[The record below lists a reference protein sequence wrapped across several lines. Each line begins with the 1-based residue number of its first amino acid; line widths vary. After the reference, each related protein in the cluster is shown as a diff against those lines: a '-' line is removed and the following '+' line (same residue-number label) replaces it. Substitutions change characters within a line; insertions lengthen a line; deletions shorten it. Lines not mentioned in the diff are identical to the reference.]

1 MRLTSKHV
9 RIGAMV
15 GLLVATLACSEGEE
29 EYETVNTAYGEICVR
44 REPPPAVDQ
53 SFMADEPELERVP
66 WEQCENDPNHIHYY
80 PYYINH
86 GAGHSAPPVGSRF
99 KASHGA
105 SAAPAGSTTARP
117 PASGGFGTRTSVIG
131 G

>member
-1 MRLTSKHV
+1 MRLTSKGV

-29 EYETVNTAYGEICVR
+29 TEVVNTAYGEICVR

-53 SFMADEPELERVP
+53 PFMADEPELERVP
-66 WEQCENDPNHIHYY
+66 WEECENDSGHAHYY

-86 GAGHSAPPVGSRF
+86 GAGHSAPPVGSKF
-99 KASHGA
+99 KASHGV
-105 SAAPAGSTTARP
+105 SAAPAGTTTARP